1 MKRKEKKYIVAIHG
15 AINTSNFGDVLFARM
30 FYKACKSIPNAE
42 VDFLQIPKFGVGKYV
57 RDETGYDRKCGKF
70 EYLKANAL
78 VLMSGGYL
86 GLDNTSLYY
95 VLHLYFRFIFPAL
108 LFQMKRKPVY
118 IIGVGGGPIDSKW
131 LRRKVVK
138 LVNRAQKIIVR
149 DEETRDYF
157 LEYGVTNS
165 IELSTDTALSYDK
178 RSIPQIEDEGFINL
192 FHNKRIMFLHSERPL
207 NLEITKKIIP
217 SINTFLEKHKEY
229 GVVFGYDYDYSINES
244 IEETACFK
252 KLCCETKYAFKYTN
266 TDQMI
271 ALLNASDCIITTKL
285 HVGIM
290 GALCGKSVISFPTHR
305 EKTQRFYKQIGCP
318 ERCVHFTKVNDD
330 IVLQQLEQYH
340 NKPIS
345 IQEALINK
353 AKNNLLFVNELKK

>member
-1 MKRKEKKYIVAIHG
+1 MKRKEKKYKIEIHG
-15 AINTSNFGDVLFARM
+15 AINTPNFGDVLFARM
-30 FYKACKSIPNAE
+30 FYEACKSIPNAE
-42 VDFLQIPKFGVGKYV
+42 VDFLQIPRFGVGKYV
-57 RDETGYDRKCGKF
+57 REETGYDRKRGKL

-78 VLMSGGYL
+78 ILMSGGYL
-86 GLDNTSLYY
+86 GLDNTSIYY

-108 LFQMKRKPVY
+108 LFQMLRKPVY

-131 LRRKVVK
+131 LRRKIK
-138 LVNRAQKIIVR
+138 RLVNHAQKVIVR

-157 LEYGVTNS
+157 IAYGVKNS

-178 RSIPQIEDEGFINL
+178 ESIQKIEDEDFQNL
-192 FHNKRIMFLHSERPL
+192 FCNKKVLLLHTERPS
-207 NLEITKKIIP
+207 NQEIAKKIIP
-217 SINTFLEKHKEY
+217 SINIFLEKHKEY
-229 GVVFGYDYDYSINES
+229 GVVFGYDYPINES
-244 IEETACFK
+244 LEETVCFK
-252 KLCCETKYAFKYTN
+252 ELCCETKYAYKYKN

-305 EKTQRFYKQIGCP
+305 EKTQRFYKQIGYP
-318 ERCVHFTKVNDD
+318 ERCIHFTKIDDD

-345 IQEALINK
+345 IQESLITK
-353 AKNNLLFVNELKK
+353 AKENLMFVNELRK